1 MANRPKLDSET
12 RDKIVKNAK
21 VRRAITSESLCLFFQ
36 IYLAQYATYPF
47 GLFHYDLFSLAE
59 DDKVKLLAVMAFRNS
74 GKSSILNTAFTIWSI
89 LGKSKKKFV
98 IILSQTQAQAKQ
110 HFENLKTE
118 LQSNALLK
126 RDMGP
131 FSTEDGEWGAK
142 SIVLPKYEA
151 RIMVA
156 SSEQSIRGI
165 RHGSRRPDLIIC
177 DDVEDLASA
186 KTKEGRDKIFQ
197 WFTGEIIPT
206 GDEQTKIIVIGN
218 LVHEDGLLARLRDGI
233 QNGERAGEFRSYPLL
248 DGDSCNWPERYRT
261 KAELNALKDRVGD
274 EIAWQREYLLHIIAD
289 ADRVI
294 DRSWIR
300 YYDDLPPLQKNYAF
314 GVIGVD
320 LAISLKTSAD
330 YTSMVS
336 AAVFNLDKK
345 RKIYILPRPINQRMS
360 FPETVQAAK
369 NARDTHP
376 RPKSATIVVENVA
389 YQGALWQELKR
400 QGYDAKPFEI
410 HGQDK
415 RTRLALLSEA
425 IKSGDILFPRTG
437 ANELINQIVNFG
449 VEKHD
454 DLADAFVACAS
465 YAKEKKVSTFGIWAI
480 DTEPQ
485 LRYTIHDI
493 FPNW

>member
-1 MANRPKLDSET
+1 MTNRPKLDNKTKDTIMKSA
-12 RDKIVKNAK
+12 KI
-21 VRRAITSESLCLFFQ
+21 RRAIASASLCLFFQ
-36 IYLAQYATYPF
+36 IYLAQYATHPF

-59 DDKVKLLAVMAFRNS
+59 DDAVKLLAVMAFRNS
-74 GKSSILNTAFTIWSI
+74 GKSSILNTAYTIWSI
-89 LGKSKKKFV
+89 LGKPQRKFV

-118 LQSNALLK
+118 LQSNSLLK

-142 SIVLPKYEA
+142 SIVLPKYGA

-156 SSEQSIRGI
+156 SSEQSIRGS
-165 RHGSRRPDLIIC
+165 RHGSYRPDLIIC

-186 KTKEGRDKIFQ
+186 KTKEGRDKIFH
-197 WFTGEIIPT
+197 WFTGEVIPA
-206 GDEQTKIIVIGN
+206 GDERTKVIVIGN

-233 QNGERAGEFRSYPLL
+233 KSGDRAGEFRAYPLL
-248 DGDSCNWPERYRT
+248 EGDSCNWHERYRT
-261 KAELNALKDRVGD
+261 QADLDALKAQVGD
-274 EIAWQREYLLHIIAD
+274 EAAWQREYLLHIIAD

-294 DRSWIR
+294 DRSWIQ
-300 YYDDLPPLQKNYAF
+300 YYDDLPSLEKNYSF
-314 GVIGVD
+314 GVVGID
-320 LAISLKTSAD
+320 LAISLKASAD
-330 YTSMVS
+330 YTAMVS
-336 AAVFNLDKK
+336 AAVFKFNSK
-345 RKIYILPRPINQRMS
+345 RKIYILPRPVNMRMT

-369 NARDTHP
+369 NARDVHP
-376 RPKSATIVVENVA
+376 KPKSTTLVVESVA
-389 YQGALWQELKR
+389 YQSALWQELQR
-400 QGYDAKPFEI
+400 QGYNAKPFEL

-425 IKSGDILFPRTG
+425 IKNGDILFPREG
-437 ANELINQIVNFG
+437 AKDLINQIVNFG

-465 YAKEKKVSTFGIWAI
+465 YAKEKKVNNFRIWYI
-480 DTEPQ
+480 PHEPQ
-485 LRYTIHDI
+485 QTYGIQHI